1 MTGQEFQLLHH
12 KINILNLFT
21 SIKEIFIQMAKYAIL
36 CFMSIVFIT
45 SCQVSNRLKTH
56 PHVYIQ
62 HEGRETKKWKLI
74 WEDQFNG
81 TSIDT
86 TKWSK
91 IPAGEADWNRHMSMD
106 TACFAMEDGKL
117 ILKGINNPDS
127 SRDSRPFLTGGI
139 WSKGKFAFQYGRIEI
154 RAKLGYAQGAWPAI
168 WMLAELDKYGKYP
181 KNGEIDIMEHLNH
194 DSIIYQTTHS
204 YYTLDLGRKNS
215 PPHSGTANIVAGKYH
230 VYGISWYPDRIVFQ
244 LDGKDTFS
252 YPRMTELDQAQ
263 WPYDQPFF
271 LLIDQQLGGNWVGK
285 VDSKQLPVEMLID
298 WVKVYQ

>member
-1 MTGQEFQLLHH
+1 MQFFMQMTNYF
-12 KINILNLFT
+12 IIYFT
-21 SIKEIFIQMAKYAIL
+21 CMAFL
-36 CFMSIVFIT
+36 T
-45 SCQVSNRLKTH
+45 SCQVSNLLKTH
-56 PHVYIQ
+56 QHVFIQ
-62 HEGRETKKWKLI
+62 HNGREAKKWKLI
-74 WEDQFNG
+74 WEDHFNG

-91 IPAGEADWNRHMSMD
+91 IPAGESDWNRHMSMD

-117 ILKGINNPDS
+117 ILKGINNSDS

-154 RAKLGYAQGAWPAI
+154 RAKLGSAQGAWPAM
-168 WMLAELDKYGKYP
+168 WMLAELDKYGRYP

-204 YYTLDLGRKNS
+204 YYTLDLGRKTN
-215 PPHSGTANIVAGKYH
+215 PPHSGTAKINAAAYNI
-230 VYGISWYPDRIVFQ
+230 YGISWYPDRIVFQ
-244 LDGKDTFS
+244 LNGKDTFT

-285 VDSKQLPVEMLID
+285 VDSKQLPMEMLID